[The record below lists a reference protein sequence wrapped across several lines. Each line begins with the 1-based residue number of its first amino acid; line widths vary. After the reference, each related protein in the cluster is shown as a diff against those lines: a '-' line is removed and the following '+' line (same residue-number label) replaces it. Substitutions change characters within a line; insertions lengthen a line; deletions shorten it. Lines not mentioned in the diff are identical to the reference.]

1 MRPTLE
7 LIRNAGVKIWMLT
20 GDKLE
25 TATCIAKSSQ
35 LVGRNQGLHVL
46 KSIQSRT
53 DAHLEL
59 NQFRRKQ
66 DCALVVSGESLEV
79 CLQYYQYEFMEL
91 ATQSPAVVCCRCSP
105 TQKAE
110 VVRLIQKHTGKRTCA
125 VGDGGNDVSM
135 IQQADAG
142 IGIEG
147 HEGKQA
153 SLAGDFSIPQ
163 FKHIAKLLVLHG
175 RRSYKRSAQL
185 SQFVIHR
192 GLIITTMQAIF
203 SAVFYMSSVS
213 VYQGFLMVGYA
224 TIYTMFPVFSLVL
237 DQDINEKVALRFPEL
252 YKDLAKG
259 RSLSYK
265 TFFMWVLISI
275 CQGMKLFILTMNYL
289 VKSIFN

>member
-1 MRPTLE
+1 M
-7 LIRNAGVKIWMLT
+7 IRNAGVKIWMLT

-35 LVGRNQGLHVL
+35 LVGRNQSLHIL
-46 KSIQSRT
+46 KSVQTRT

-79 CLQYYQYEFMEL
+79 CLQYYQFEFMEL

-147 HEGKQA
+147 REGKQA

-265 TFFMWVLISI
+265 TFFMWILISI
-275 CQGMKLFILTMNYL
+275 CQGKKL
-289 VKSIFN
+289 IFFCIKFH